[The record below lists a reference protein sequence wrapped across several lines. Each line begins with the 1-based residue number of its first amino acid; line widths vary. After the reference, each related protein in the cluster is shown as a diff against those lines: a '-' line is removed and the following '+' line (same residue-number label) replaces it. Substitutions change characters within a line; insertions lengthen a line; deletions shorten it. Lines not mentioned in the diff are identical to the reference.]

1 MKLTLINILL
11 QDVDI
16 AGFYKVYEQSLR
28 SSRAFL
34 EKHKGIINF
43 IKFFIIYIF
52 LNIITIFFIFR

>member
-1 MKLTLINILL
+1 MKLILINILL

-28 SSRAFL
+28 SSKAFL

-43 IKFFIIYIF
+43 IKFFIIH
-52 LNIITIFFIFR
+52 IFFKYNNNIFYF